1 MNRFLC
7 ILIALCLSLISATA
21 QTDFYLRELQNL
33 SDLSR
38 LPLYPTGEMEQLS
51 SYDRTG
57 GNDDGFSGKYSAIR
71 TDAEGLVI
79 ADLKGPGI
87 VNRIW
92 TPTPTADTLK
102 FYFDGEK
109 RPRIAVP
116 FIDLFTGKHAPFIAP
131 LCGNQ
136 LGGFYCYLPIP
147 YEKSLRI
154 VFTGRNLRFHQTQY
168 RTLTGGE
175 KVKSFSIA
183 MLADYKNDF
192 DRIAKVWSK
201 QLSPLAE
208 YGARLKSKKVNVL
221 LRDGNE
227 TNIFTA
233 ANGGRIV
240 GMEFGAGGDLLKAYR
255 KVMLTARWD
264 GEAKNAVEVP
274 LHDFFG
280 FAFGKPAVQSI
291 VLGSDSRNFY
301 SYLPMPFDKT
311 AEVKLRYRK
320 SVAEDPDEILV
331 SGTVYLTDDKRD
343 PKTEGRFY
351 TQTRREYN
359 IPSGSPHVIADV
371 RGRGHHV
378 GTVLITQGLQNG
390 STWYFEGDDQAT
402 IDGKLKLHGTGS
414 EDYFNGG
421 YYAVM
426 DKWDRGMSLPI
437 HGSLEYDLM
446 TSRTGGYRFYLSD
459 KLNFRESFKLTIEH
473 QPDAKNNVQ
482 TDYTSLAMFYADAPQ
497 YVSTDIRMDATV
509 AKIAHRD
516 KLTAQGMVFS
526 LYWLAAAQYED
537 PAIIFSLKKSK
548 SWTAE
553 IDIEAIPVAQI
564 ALDKLDNGRYKLYV
578 EFAKADLANPF
589 SIWQRSTRISDWIST
604 ADLPTEGGK
613 TVYAGDIEI
622 TDKVK
627 TITIRKRIA
636 DDAAVR
642 ILSFQFE
649 KIEAQ

>member
-1 MNRFLC
+1 MNRSIFSM
-7 ILIALCLSLISATA
+7 IVLCLTALALSA
-21 QTDFYLRELQNL
+21 QTDLYHQELQNF
-33 SDLSR
+33 SNLSR
-38 LPLYPTGEMEQLS
+38 LPLYPKGEMEQLS

-57 GNDDGFSGKYSAIR
+57 GNDDGFSGKYSAVR
-71 TDAEGLVI
+71 TDGEGLVI

-109 RPRIAVP
+109 QPRIAVP
-116 FIDLFTGKHAPFIAP
+116 FIDLFTGTHAPFLAP

-154 VFTGRNLRFHQTQY
+154 VFIGKNLRFHQTQY
-168 RTLTGGE
+168 RTLPAGE
-175 KVKSFSIA
+175 KIKSFS
-183 MLADYKNDF
+183 MTMFADYKD
-192 DRIAKVWSK
+192 DIAQIAKVWSK
-201 QLSPLAE
+201 QQSPLAE

-221 LRDGNE
+221 LRSGSE
-227 TNIFTA
+227 TIIFSGSD
-233 ANGGRIV
+233 GGRIV
-240 GMEFGAGGDLLKAYR
+240 GMEFGAGSDLLKAYR
-255 KVMLTARWD
+255 QVLLTARWD
-264 GEAKNAVEVP
+264 GEAKNGVEVP

-280 FAFGKPAVQSI
+280 FAFGKPAIQSI
-291 VLGSDSRNFY
+291 VLGSNSRNLY
-301 SYLPMPFDKT
+301 SYLPMPFDKS
-311 AEVKLRYRK
+311 AEVKLKYEK
-320 SVAEDPDEILV
+320 SNVQDPDEILI
-331 SGTVYLTDDKRD
+331 SGTVYFTDDKRD

-351 TQTRREYN
+351 TQSRREYN

-371 RGRGHHV
+371 KGRGHHV

-426 DKWDRGMSLPI
+426 DKWDKGMSLPI
-437 HGSLEYDLM
+437 HGSLEYDMM

-459 KLNFRESFKLTIEH
+459 KLNFQESFKLTIEH
-473 QPDAKNNVQ
+473 QPDVKNNVQ
-482 TDYTSLAMFYADAPQ
+482 ADYTSLAMFYADSPR
-497 YVSTDIRMDATV
+497 YVNTDIRMDGKLT
-509 AKIAHRD
+509 KIAHRD

-537 PAIIFSLKKSK
+537 PAIIFTLKKSK
-548 SWTAE
+548 SWTTE
-553 IDIEAIPVAQI
+553 IDMEAIPIAQI
-564 ALDKLDNGRYKLYV
+564 SLDNLDNGRYKLYV
-578 EFAKADLANPF
+578 EYAKTDLANPF
-589 SIWQRSTRISDWIST
+589 SIWQRSTKISDWIST
-604 ADLPTEGGK
+604 ADLPAEGGK
-613 TVYAGDIEI
+613 TIYAGEIEI

-627 TITIRKRIA
+627 TITLRKRIA
-636 DDAAVR
+636 DDAAVK
-642 ILSFQFE
+642 ILSLQFE
-649 KIEAQ
+649 SMAE

>member
-1 MNRFLC
+1 MNRSIFS
-7 ILIALCLSLISATA
+7 ILALCLITFTLSA
-21 QTDFYLRELQNL
+21 QTDLYHQELQNF
-33 SDLSR
+33 SNLSR
-38 LPLYPTGEMEQLS
+38 LPLYPKGEMEQLS

-57 GNDDGFSGKYSAIR
+57 GNDDGFSGKYSAVR
-71 TDAEGLVI
+71 TDGEGLVI

-109 RPRIAVP
+109 QPRIAVP
-116 FIDLFTGKHAPFIAP
+116 FIDLFTGTHAPFLAP

-154 VFTGRNLRFHQTQY
+154 VFIGKNLRFHQTQY
-168 RTLTGGE
+168 RTLPAGE
-175 KVKSFSIA
+175 KIKSFS
-183 MLADYKNDF
+183 MTMFADYKD
-192 DRIAKVWSK
+192 DIAQIAKVWSK
-201 QLSPLAE
+201 QQSPLAE

-221 LRDGNE
+221 LRSGSE
-227 TNIFTA
+227 TIIFSGSD
-233 ANGGRIV
+233 GGRIV
-240 GMEFGAGGDLLKAYR
+240 GMEFGAGSDLLKAYGQ
-255 KVMLTARWD
+255 VLLTARWD
-264 GEAKNAVEVP
+264 GEAKNGVEVP

-280 FAFGKPAVQSI
+280 FAFGKPAIQSI
-291 VLGSDSRNFY
+291 VLGSNSRNLY
-301 SYLPMPFDKT
+301 SYLPMPFDKS
-311 AEVKLRYRK
+311 AEVKLKYEK
-320 SVAEDPDEILV
+320 SNVQDPDEILI
-331 SGTVYLTDDKRD
+331 SGTVFFTDDKRD

-351 TQTRREYN
+351 TQSRREYN

-371 RGRGHHV
+371 KGRGHHV

-426 DKWDRGMSLPI
+426 DKWDKGMSLPI
-437 HGSLEYDLM
+437 HGSLEYDMM

-459 KLNFRESFKLTIEH
+459 KLNFQESFKLTIEH
-473 QPDAKNNVQ
+473 QPDVKNNVQ
-482 TDYTSLAMFYADAPQ
+482 ADYTSLAMFYADSPR
-497 YVSTDIRMDATV
+497 YVNTDIRMDGKLT
-509 AKIAHRD
+509 KIAHRD

-537 PAIIFSLKKSK
+537 PAIIFTLKKSK
-548 SWTAE
+548 SWTTE
-553 IDIEAIPVAQI
+553 IDMEAIPIAQI
-564 ALDKLDNGRYKLYV
+564 SLDNLDNGRYKLYV
-578 EFAKADLANPF
+578 EYAKTDLANPF
-589 SIWQRSTRISDWIST
+589 SIWQRSTKISDWIST
-604 ADLPTEGGK
+604 ADLPAEGGK
-613 TVYAGDIEI
+613 TIYAGEIEI

-627 TITIRKRIA
+627 TITLRKRIA
-636 DDAAVR
+636 DDAAVK
-642 ILSFQFE
+642 ILSLQFE
-649 KIEAQ
+649 SMAE